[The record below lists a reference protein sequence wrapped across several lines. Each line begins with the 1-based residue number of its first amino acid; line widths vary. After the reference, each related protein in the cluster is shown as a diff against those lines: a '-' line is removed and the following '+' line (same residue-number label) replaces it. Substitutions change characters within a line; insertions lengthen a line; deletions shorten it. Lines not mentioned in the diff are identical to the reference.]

1 LIGIIMDETFSEEM
15 VYMRMALRDAVRA
28 VKK

>member
-28 VKK
+28 AKK